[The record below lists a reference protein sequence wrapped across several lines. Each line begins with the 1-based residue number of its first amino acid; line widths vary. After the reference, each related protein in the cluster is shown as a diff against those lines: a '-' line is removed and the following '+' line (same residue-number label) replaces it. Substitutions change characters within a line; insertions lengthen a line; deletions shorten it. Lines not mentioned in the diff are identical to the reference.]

1 MALPFLSTL
10 TATARFAYPII
21 QAGVRQ
27 GLASRAV
34 ATALQEAGLGIRRA
48 VLLDIMRRERTIVRH
63 GLNMR
68 FLPFN
73 RAPNP
78 LRLPTALTK
87 LRRTY
92 SYIVE
97 AFGTDLGTGQ
107 LRKQTITI
115 ASSKLLT
122 RGDAEALAEQYAQG
136 QFDSGQLE
144 VDRVQLINVMKAGEL
159 GTIL

>member
-10 TATARFAYPII
+10 TKTARFAYPII
-21 QAGVRQ
+21 QAGVRE
-27 GLASRAV
+27 GLASRAM

-48 VLLDIMRRERTIVRH
+48 VLLDLMRRERAFIQH

-73 RAPNP
+73 RLPNP
-78 LRLPTALTK
+78 LRLPTAITK

-92 SYIVE
+92 SYVVE

-115 ASSKLLT
+115 ASSKLIT
-122 RGDAEALAEQYAQG
+122 RGAAETLAEQFAQG

-159 GTIL
+159 GTVL